1 MTLQCVMFDFF
12 LSHLLSQWLRS
23 GRCAHCTPV
32 WFSDLSI
39 RQQARVRSGVAK
51 ANHFSESALTP
62 SSATGEKDVPF
73 SSMVEGRRK
82 LSSSSS
88 PGRLFSLKYFL
99 QTSWKTA
106 RQSVLSRKYHVW
118 CSSSTKLLDAKLRV
132 WPSVPIRSRTSSSD
146 RAHSVEEV

>member
-1 MTLQCVMFDFF
+1 MTLQCYVKIF

-32 WFSDLSI
+32 WFRDLSI
-39 RQQARVRSGVAK
+39 RQHVRVRTGVAR

-62 SSATGEKDVPF
+62 SSATGEKDAPF
-73 SSMVEGRRK
+73 SSMVEGRRR
-82 LSSSSS
+82 LSSFSS
-88 PGRLFSLKYFL
+88 PGHLFSLKYFL

-118 CSSSTKLLDAKLRV
+118 CSSSTKLLEAKLRL
-132 WPSVPIRSRTSSSD
+132 WPSVPIRSRISSSD
-146 RAHSVEEV
+146 SVHSEEEV